1 MSTALVRFLTSTA
14 VVSRPP
20 STSGSTT
27 SWLPPIAS
35 TFGESA
41 GLAELTSATGSS
53 ALAVTGAAEA
63 DCSGAASVWPAATMP
78 PAATAAT
85 IARPRTVAEGGG
97 RRCVP
102 GTATTRRGIVR
113 SGSSAW
119 APLGER
125 WRAKTYPSRQDPY
138 HPRPTGFGSWRL
150 GTPGAPL
157 GFGTRYFRD
166 RSVTG

>member
-1 MSTALVRFLTSTA
+1 MSTALVRFLTSTCE
-14 VVSRPP
+14 VSSAP
-20 STSGSTT
+20 SASGSAT
-27 SWLPPIAS
+27 SWLPPIAL

-41 GLAELTSATGSS
+41 GLAELTSATGRRELADTDS
-53 ALAVTGAAEA
+53 AEV
-63 DCSGAASVWPAATMP
+63 CSGAAGVWPAATMP

-85 IARPRTVAEGGG
+85 IARPRMVAEGGG

-138 HPRPTGFGSWRL
+138 HPGSRL
-150 GTPGAPL
+150 VPGAGGWGL
-157 GFGTRYFRD
+157 RERRWGGARCFRD
-166 RSVTG
+166 RS